1 MPIPPIYTANES
13 KVLINN
19 TVVEGVRSLEYAH
32 RQARESLYAMGSA
45 ERIAVVSGASVVQG
59 RLRVLSTSPTL
70 DTLDAGAS
78 FSVSAQLMHGLS
90 TYTVTFDECYLD
102 DKSLELSVGG
112 QAEAVYSFTATRMS
126 EVAGQQVAG

>member
-13 KVLINN
+13 KVLINDT
-19 TVVEGVRSLEYAH
+19 TVDGVRSLEYAR

-45 ERIAVVSGASVVQG
+45 ERIGVVSGAGIVQG

-70 DTLDAGAS
+70 DALDSGAS
-78 FSVSAQLMHGLS
+78 FQVSAQLKHGSSSLV
-90 TYTVTFDECYLD
+90 VTFDECYLD

-112 QAEAVYSFTATRMS
+112 QAEAVYSFTATRVH
-126 EVAGQQVAG
+126 EVAG